1 MSLQETP
8 VFIPV
13 DFMQEFLQESF
24 AQVGCSLEESERVTR
39 LLIGA
44 NLRGHESHGV
54 VRMPRYVEWVQKGT
68 LIPNRRIRLIQENEV
83 LSILDGGHGFGQS
96 IGEQTIQQG
105 VEKALKQGVSV
116 TALRNSG
123 HLGRIGDWAELAA
136 ESKVASLHM
145 VNVRGSL
152 LVAPFG
158 GVDRRGSTSPFC
170 CGIPR
175 PDEPPVILDF
185 ATSLVAEGKALVAL
199 RGGTPLP
206 EGAIIGPD
214 GKLGNDPLPLYGE
227 IPEDRYPDP
236 NVGPG
241 ALTGSGTSAGI
252 QDTSLRRFCNGM
264 LSVYFSLD
272 YFHSDDWFAQE
283 VRNYIE
289 FYKDSRPAEP
299 DGEVLIP
306 GEVELRLMKERMN
319 TGLPLSQT
327 SWKDLTQKAEKIGVD
342 RKLVDQA
349 GNFFIPN

>member
-1 MSLQETP
+1 
-8 VFIPV
+8 
-13 DFMQEFLQESF
+13 
-24 AQVGCSLEESERVTR
+24 
-39 LLIGA
+39 
-44 NLRGHESHGV
+44 
-54 VRMPRYVEWVQKGT
+54 
-68 LIPNRRIRLIQENEV
+68 
-83 LSILDGGHGFGQS
+83 
-96 IGEQTIQQG
+96 
-105 VEKALKQGVSV
+105 
-116 TALRNSG
+116 
-123 HLGRIGDWAELAA
+123 
-136 ESKVASLHM
+136 
-145 VNVRGSL
+145 
-152 LVAPFG
+152 
-158 GVDRRGSTSPFC
+158 
-170 CGIPR
+170 
-175 PDEPPVILDF
+175 ILDF

-206 EGAIIGPD
+206 EGAIIEPD

-236 NVGPG
+236 NVGPGALTGFGLHKGAGLNFFMEMFAG

-289 FYKDSRPAEP
+289 FYKDSRPAKP

-327 SWKDLTQKAEKIGVD
+327 SWKDLTQKAEKIGVS